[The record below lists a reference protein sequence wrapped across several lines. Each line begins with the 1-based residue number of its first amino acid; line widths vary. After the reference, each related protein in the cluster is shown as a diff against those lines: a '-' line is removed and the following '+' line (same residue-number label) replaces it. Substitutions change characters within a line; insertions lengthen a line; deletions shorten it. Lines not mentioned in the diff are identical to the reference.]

1 MTEVF
6 DDNGKFKQGLLKL
19 NIWPFYK
26 IDNRLACMN
35 EYYGKGLN
43 HNDDSEYYCK
53 LIIGLPKFCDD
64 MYWSL
69 RDQIYMQDQGFPIS
83 PFNRS

>member
-1 MTEVF
+1 
-6 DDNGKFKQGLLKL
+6 
-19 NIWPFYK
+19 
-26 IDNRLACMN
+26 MN

-69 RDQIYMQDQGFPIS
+69 RDQIYMQDLGFPIS